1 MHTTSPRTALVGR
14 RLCQSFGTRHLLRGV
29 DLDLHQGEVLSVVGV
44 SGSGKST
51 LLYALAGLRKPQE
64 GVVTW
69 GEHANIWSLKEPDIT
84 LVRRATCG
92 FVFQFP
98 AFLDD
103 LTVAANVAIPLVIS
117 ATKTRRARERAL
129 TCLDRFGLGP
139 LTEKYPSTLSS
150 GELQRAS
157 IARALTMHPSIVF
170 CDEPTGAL
178 DEKNSGM
185 VVAELRRIAEEFDVG
200 VLIVT
205 HDPAVSAASDRVLRL
220 EQGRLIGE
228 GQAVCG

>member
-1 MHTTSPRTALVGR
+1 MANQPLALQGR
-14 RLCQSFGTRHLLRGV
+14 GLTQSFGTRSVLNGV
-29 DLDLHQGEVLSVVGV
+29 DVELRKGEVLAIVGA

-51 LLYALAGLRKPQE
+51 LLYALAGLRRPD
-64 GVVTW
+64 GGTVAW
-69 GEHANIWSLKEPDIT
+69 GSHADVWSLREPHIT

-103 LTVAANVAIPLVIS
+103 LTVAANVAVPIVVSGAKP
-117 ATKTRRARERAL
+117 RQAREKAHAL
-129 TCLDRFGLGP
+129 LDRFGLDS
-139 LTEKYPSTLSS
+139 LADEYPSTLSG

-157 IARALTMHPSIVF
+157 IARALTMEPSIVF

-178 DEKNSGM
+178 DEENSRL
-185 VVAELRRIAEEFDVG
+185 VVGELQRVAAEFGVG

-205 HDPAVSAASDRVLRL
+205 HDPSVWGECDRVLRL
-220 EQGRLIGE
+220 HGGRLIDE
-228 GQAVCG
+228 RRAA

>member
-1 MHTTSPRTALVGR
+1 MTNATLALEGR
-14 RLCQSFGTRHLLRGV
+14 GLTQSFGARSVLSGV
-29 DLDLHQGEVLSVVGV
+29 DVELRRGEVLAIVGA

-51 LLYALAGLRKPQE
+51 LLYALAGLRQPD
-64 GVVTW
+64 GGTVSW
-69 GEHANIWSLKEPDIT
+69 GSHADVWSLREPHIT

-103 LTVAANVAIPLVIS
+103 LTVAANVAVPLVVS
-117 ATKTRRARERAL
+117 GAKPGQARERARSL
-129 TCLDRFGLGP
+129 LERFGLGI
-139 LTEKYPSTLSS
+139 LIEEYPATLSG

-157 IARALTMHPSIVF
+157 IARALTMEPSIVF

-178 DEKNSGM
+178 DEENSRL
-185 VVAELRRIAEEFDVG
+185 VVGELQRVAAEFSVG

-205 HDPAVSAASDRVLRL
+205 HDPFVWGECDRVLRL
-220 EQGRLIGE
+220 HEGRLVDE
-228 GQAVCG
+228 REAA

>member
-1 MHTTSPRTALVGR
+1 MT
-14 RLCQSFGTRHLLRGV
+14 RLSILKPVLRGRGLIQGFGERTV
-29 DLDLHQGEVLSVVGV
+29 LAGADLELARGEVLAVVGV

-51 LLYALAGLRKPQE
+51 LLYALAGLRQPD
-64 GVVTW
+64 GGAVAW
-69 GEHANIWSLKEPDIT
+69 GDHGDIWKLCEPEIT

-103 LTVAANVAIPLVIS
+103 LTIAANVAAPLVVSKIRPHEVQERS
-117 ATKTRRARERAL
+117 REL
-129 TCLDRFGLGP
+129 LERFGLGP
-139 LTEKYPSTLSS
+139 LAGESPATLSG

-157 IARALTMHPSIVF
+157 IARALTMNPSIVF

-178 DEKNSGM
+178 DGKNSEL
-185 VVAELRRIAEEFDVG
+185 VVGELRRIAGEFVVG

-205 HDPAVSAASDRVLRL
+205 HDPSVWAKCDRVLRL
-220 EQGRLIGE
+220 DE
-228 GQAVCG
+228 GKLMEGGAVL